1 MAAPLSLLSI
11 EVPEAWVDYNGHMN
25 DAAYAIPFSDSVDA
39 LMQHLGV
46 DAAYREREGFTL
58 YTLESHIRYLREAHQ
73 GERLAV
79 DLQLLDFDAKRLHL
93 FLRLVDTDGDVRA
106 TAEQMLIGIDSNGGR
121 AAPFPDAV
129 AEAIE
134 GLAAEQRDLPVP
146 EDAGRRIGI
155 RRR

>member
-1 MAAPLSLLSI
+1 MTAPLSLLSV
-11 EVPEAWVDYNGHMN
+11 EVPAAWVDYNGHMN

-39 LMQHLGV
+39 LMRYLGV
-46 DAAYREREGFTL
+46 DAACRGREGFTL
-58 YTLESHIRYLREAHQ
+58 YTLESHIRYLREAHE

-79 DLQLLDFDAKRLHL
+79 DAQLLDHDGKRLHL

-106 TAEQMLIGIDSNGGR
+106 TAEQMLIGIDSNAGR

-146 EDAGRRIGI
+146 EGAGRRIGI